1 MCWCDPSIRT
11 PCCGKPEC
19 FPKDGKSRIQ
29 IIKQQ
34 IENLQK
40 ELKTEQDNC
49 LHKNVMYETGANTGN
64 YDPSSDCYWNDVQCI
79 DCGKHFRFDSE
90 EDPLNYKLQ
99 GQIGCNSKLKKED
112 YNKFLEIQKQLGQ

>member
-1 MCWCDPSIRT
+1 MCWCDSSIRT

-19 FPKDGKSRIQ
+19 FPKEGKSKIQ

-49 LHKNVMYETGANTGN
+49 LHQNVMYETGANTGN
-64 YDPSSDCYWNDVQCI
+64 YDPSSDCYWNHVPPAEVPILLLEQF
-79 DCGKHFRFDSE
+79 G
-90 EDPLNYKLQ
+90 
-99 GQIGCNSKLKKED
+99 LK
-112 YNKFLEIQKQLGQ
+112 IPH